1 MKIRDMA
8 RLALVKAGDT
18 TERVDVRGAGA
29 PGAQPLPPRPPADR
43 SRLERMFQAHHALVW
58 RTLRRRGLD
67 ADAAADATQ
76 QTFLVAAERLPDIN
90 TDSER
95 AFLVGTA
102 LRVAFAWGRKTVRW
116 QLDEDMDRRAATARN
131 VLDEQTAIQLCDLA
145 LSKVDPELA
154 EIFVLF
160 ELEDL
165 TSPEIAA
172 LLEIPLGTVASRLR
186 RAREQFRLVVSRIE
200 LAMRREGNA

>member
-1 MKIRDMA
+1 MT
-8 RLALVKAGDT
+8 RLALVKAGT
-18 TERVDVRGAGA
+18 AAERPQALGSE
-29 PGAQPLPPRPPADR
+29 PGRAAPPRAPADR
-43 SRLERMFQAHHALVW
+43 ARLERMFTAHHALVW

-67 ADAAADATQ
+67 ADSAADATQ
-76 QTFLVAAERLPDIN
+76 QTFLVAAERLSDIN
-90 TDSER
+90 HDSER

-102 LRVAFAWGRKTVRW
+102 LRVAFSWGRKTVRW
-116 QLDEDMDRRAATARN
+116 QLDEDMDRRASVSRDVADT
-131 VLDEQTAIQLCDLA
+131 QTAIQLCDQA
-145 LSKVDPELA
+145 LSKVDAELA

-186 RAREQFRLVVSRIE
+186 RAREQFRMVVSRIE

>member
-1 MKIRDMA
+1 MKNRDMT
-8 RLALVKAGDT
+8 RLALVKAAGGAEPAAVPAGGRDA
-18 TERVDVRGAGA
+18 EAARPRAPVD
-29 PGAQPLPPRPPADR
+29 RP
-43 SRLERMFQAHHALVW
+43 RLERMFTAHHALVW

-90 TDSER
+90 HDSER

-102 LRVAFAWGRKTVRW
+102 LRVAFSWGRKTVRW
-116 QLDEDMDRRAATARN
+116 QLDEDMDQRAAVRRD

-186 RAREQFRLVVSRIE
+186 RAREQFRMVVGRIE

>member
-1 MKIRDMA
+1 
-8 RLALVKAGDT
+8 
-18 TERVDVRGAGA
+18 
-29 PGAQPLPPRPPADR
+29 
-43 SRLERMFQAHHALVW
+43 MFTAHHALVW

-67 ADAAADATQ
+67 PDAAADATQ
-76 QTFLVAAERLPDIN
+76 QTFLVAAERLTDIN
-90 TDSER
+90 HDSER

-102 LRVAFAWGRKTVRW
+102 LRVAFSWGRKTVRW
-116 QLDEDMDRRAATARN
+116 QLDDDMDRRVAAAARN
-131 VLDEQTAIQLCDLA
+131 PLDEQTAIQLCDLA

-186 RAREQFRLVVSRIE
+186 RAREQFRMVVGRIE

>member
-1 MKIRDMA
+1 
-8 RLALVKAGDT
+8 
-18 TERVDVRGAGA
+18 
-29 PGAQPLPPRPPADR
+29 
-43 SRLERMFQAHHALVW
+43 MFTAHHALVW

-67 ADAAADATQ
+67 PDAAADATQ
-76 QTFLVAAERLPDIN
+76 QTFLVAAERLSDIN
-90 TDSER
+90 QDSER

-102 LRVAFAWGRKTVRW
+102 LRVALSWGRKTLRW
-116 QLDEDMDRRAATARN
+116 QLDEDMDRRAAAARDQ
-131 VLDEQTAIQLCDLA
+131 LDGQTAIQLCDLA
-145 LSKVDPELA
+145 LSRVDRELA

-186 RAREQFRLVVSRIE
+186 RAREQFRMVVGRIE

>member
-1 MKIRDMA
+1 MA
-8 RLALVKAGDT
+8 RLALVKAGDA
-18 TERVDVRGAGA
+18 TERATAEGAGA
-29 PGAQPLPPRPPADR
+29 KTLTAPQAPVDR
-43 SRLERMFQAHHALVW
+43 GRLERMFQAHHALVW

-76 QTFLVAAERLPDIN
+76 QTFLVAAERLGDIN
-90 TDSER
+90 ADSER

-116 QLDEDMDRRAATARN
+116 QLDEDMDRRAAAARD